1 MTNLPYKKRLTD
13 ESIYGYVESKS
24 ASSSDCYNIT
34 ISIVEAYRC
43 KDSSLYPVDKK
54 VSFKNVNFSDAKEL
68 HIGAYVA
75 VYIKPD
81 GSMIGRVYALNKKLE
96 TLNHKE
102 FSDST
107 LTNLNDKYNI
117 VFIGSN
123 IGYGDA
129 IKEHRLANIID
140 LSPPQLDKYQ
150 LIEAFKSVERLQ
162 ADGIRVDILAL
173 GVGGNQTHN
182 IFSDQQVIYHFNRI
196 PNVTKYIGLG
206 HFNTINCELRRF
218 ATKEFRSPTEMG
230 LELENKLNAA
240 LEKLSPPVI
249 QPIIHQNHT
258 QIVHNNNYSVKTE
271 ANQKSHSSKMW
282 AAIGGS
288 TLLASIAFGIV
299 LYDKLTPSNASEINK
314 NIESTPVVIPS
325 NNDTKLVAS
334 KAKRKIKKPKKAKKK
349 ASAVN
354 ASTPSTIIETIDSP
368 L

>member
-1 MTNLPYKKRLTD
+1 MTNLSYKKRLTD
-13 ESIYGYVESKS
+13 EGVYGYVESKS

-68 HIGAYVA
+68 QIGAYVA

-81 GSMIGRVYALNKKLE
+81 GSMIGRVYALNKKLD

-102 FSDST
+102 FSDSI
-107 LTNLNDKYNI
+107 LTSLNDKYNI

-123 IGYGDA
+123 IGYGDV
-129 IKEHRLANIID
+129 IKEHRLANVIN

-249 QPIIHQNHT
+249 QQIIHQ
-258 QIVHNNNYSVKTE
+258 
-271 ANQKSHSSKMW
+271 SHSSKIW

-288 TLLASIAFGIV
+288 TLLASLAFGIV
-299 LYDKLTPSNASEINK
+299 LYDKLTPSNASELNK
-314 NIESTPVVIPS
+314 NIESTPIVIPS

-334 KAKRKIKKPKKAKKK
+334 KTKRKIKKPKKAKKK

-354 ASTPSTIIETIDSP
+354 ASTPSTVIETIDSP